1 MGLVSDPA
9 PEPARARLVPLLR
22 RVLGVAAVLAV
33 VVMVCHGVL
42 LLRLVPRFVLDR
54 IPFDPADCV
63 RPEET
68 EVTDRFGVVLRHLPA
83 PDGTRS
89 RPVELDEVP
98 QVVIHAFLAAEDRR
112 FFEHAGYDPRAM
124 VRACRD
130 GLRAG
135 RVVSG
140 ASTITQQLVRIS
152 RPRPRTAATKLAE
165 LAAAVK
171 LEHLLDKRTILR
183 HYLNRVPLGC
193 NVHGIGLAARLY
205 FDCDVSRLDASRAA
219 LLAALPQAPARI
231 FGRPGARAALERR
244 RQWIL
249 RRMVA
254 CGWLDADEAEL
265 ARKERPGPRR
275 PRHPFTAPHAVGQAL
290 TEARRRGGSVATTLD
305 AGLQDVLERII
316 RSRRLELQDRK
327 CTQMAAIVV
336 EVGTREIL
344 ALVGSY
350 GARTPLGWNDG
361 TRARRSAGSTLKPFA
376 YALALERG
384 FSPASMLRDT
394 RRVFAAPRSDYRPLN
409 FDRTEQG
416 PVSMRR
422 ALAGSLNL
430 PAVHMA
436 KELGVAPIFE
446 RLGLLGLAPLVDDPE
461 HYGLGIVIGNMEVR
475 LQDLAAAYAALADG
489 GTYRPLRLLR
499 DGAAGAERRVFSPQA
514 AWIILDM
521 LADPAARSTEFG
533 APWFLDYPWPV
544 AMKTGTSTAF
554 RDCWMAAVTS
564 RHVILVW
571 AGNFDG
577 SSTDSLTGARACGPV
592 VHDLLE
598 HLAGRYGDPGA
609 FPEPEGVERRRVC
622 AVSGCRP
629 GPACPH
635 DIDEFF
641 PSDAAPGELCP
652 VHRDEAPDLVYL
664 PAPFAPWLAT
674 QRGRGLGARFR
685 LDDPQAPSPLTGV
698 ALTSPPTGPVSI
710 EAFSLPVSPWPEGAP
725 RIEITSP
732 LRVDRYV
739 LDPTRPSSEQRLRF
753 HVEVSRPVERI
764 TWYVDGVEL
773 AAAGPPY
780 GAEWPLQRGV
790 HRIVAVCPDGTADAV
805 TLTVE

>member
-1 MGLVSDPA
+1 MTAPA
-9 PEPARARLVPLLR
+9 PEPARARLFRLLR
-22 RVLGVAAVLAV
+22 RPFLVAAVLVALAT
-33 VVMVCHGVL
+33 VCHGVL
-42 LLRLVPRFVLDR
+42 NLRLVPGVLLDL

-68 EVTDRFGVVLRHLPA
+68 EVTDRTGLVLRHLPA

-98 QVVIHAFLAAEDRR
+98 DVVVRAFLAAEDRR
-112 FFEHAGYDPRAM
+112 FLDHAGYDPRAM
-124 VRACRD
+124 LRALRD

-193 NVHGIGLAARLY
+193 NVHGVGLAARLY

-219 LLAALPQAPARI
+219 FLAALPQSPARI
-231 FGRPGARAALERR
+231 FGRPAARAALERR

-254 CGWLDADEAEL
+254 CGWLGEDEARR
-265 ARKERPGPRR
+265 ARGERPAPRR
-275 PRHPFTAPHAVGQAL
+275 PRHPFTAPHAVEQAL
-290 TEARRRGGSVATTLD
+290 TGVHRRGGALETTLD

-316 RSRRLELQDRK
+316 RSRRVELLDRK
-327 CTQMAAIVV
+327 CSQMAAVVV
-336 EVGTREIL
+336 EVATRDVL
-344 ALVGSY
+344 ALVGSH
-350 GARTPLGWNDG
+350 GARSPLGWNDG

-394 RRVFAAPRSDYRPLN
+394 RRVFSAPRSDYRPLN

-422 ALAGSLNL
+422 ALGGSLNL
-430 PAVHMA
+430 PAVHLA
-436 KELGVAPIFE
+436 KDLGVAPIFE

-475 LQDLAAAYAALADG
+475 LLDLAGAYATLAG
-489 GTYRPLRLLR
+489 GGSFRPLRLLR
-499 DGAAGAERRVFSPQA
+499 DAPAGEERRVFSPQA

-533 APWFLDYPWPV
+533 VPWFLDYPWPV
-544 AMKTGTSTAF
+544 AIKTGTSTAF
-554 RDCWMAAVTS
+554 RDCWMAAVTG

-609 FPEPEGVERRRVC
+609 IPEPEGVERRRVC

-635 DIDEFF
+635 EVEELF
-641 PSDAAPGELCP
+641 PADAAPGELCP
-652 VHRDEAPDLVYL
+652 VHRVEAPDLVYL

-685 LDDPQAPSPLTGV
+685 LDGGQLPSPLTGV
-698 ALTSPPTGPVSI
+698 SLTAPPTGPVSI
-710 EAFSLPVSPWPEGAP
+710 SAFSPPVSPWPEGAP
-725 RIEITSP
+725 RVEITSP

-739 LDPTRPSSEQRLRF
+739 LDPTRPASEQLLRF

-773 AAAGPPY
+773 AAPGPPY
-780 GAEWPLQRGV
+780 GVEWPLQRGI
-790 HRIVAVCPDGTADAV
+790 HRIVAACPDGTADAV